1 MSLDLKEQD
10 LTSNLMNQYI
20 KQKPSPKD
28 LVDIIVKEEDI
39 EKEFVP
45 LVGKTLEKYSSHLY
59 TKELLEQKQETL
71 RTTYETKENNLMNNI
86 MVMLFF
92 VSIVFSMAS
101 YFGSSFSFVFIILLV
116 ITIVFILLL
125 NRRTGKLRDKNDQ
138 REIELLVIPWVIEY
152 LK

>member
-71 RTTYETKENNLMNNI
+71 RTTYETKENNLMYI
-86 MVMLFF
+86 LMVMLFF

-138 REIELLVIPWVIEY
+138 REIELLVIPWVIDF